1 MPRASAPLRSAPL
14 AALLFAPVLG
24 LGLIF
29 DTAAGEVYQWKDA
42 NGVTHYSQTPP
53 PSGTFKARTITQRPP
68 ANTAAEGDAVPESQ
82 QCASARLNVQLLES
96 GQKLLIDTDN
106 DGKGDRELDE
116 KDRAQQLQLARM
128 VLRVN
133 CQASR
138 PAGAP
143 PPPEPRRAG
152 GEQAAA
158 TEN

>member
-1 MPRASAPLRSAPL
+1 MSRASALLRSAPL

-24 LGLIF
+24 LGPVF
-29 DTAAGEVYQWKDA
+29 DTTAGEVYQWKDA

-53 PSGTFKARTITQRPP
+53 PSGTFKARTINQRP
-68 ANTAAEGDAVPESQ
+68 AASAAGDAEATPESQ

-152 GEQAAA
+152 GEQPAA